1 MRIVGLESDVATAKK
16 DEEDATAKT
25 EELAFE
31 VQRYRNDALK
41 AQSNYKRKLDL
52 HSEANKDLRAAREKI
67 ASEQRLR
74 RSADM
79 RFESAQVEIAEK
91 EKQMDSEMEKMTN
104 SMNEMEESLKLIRNK
119 NDLLLSQLKFL
130 KD

>member
-1 MRIVGLESDVATAKK
+1 MGLESDVATAKK

-79 RFESAQVEIAEK
+79 RFESAQVEITEK